1 MTSAKCVV
9 AAIAILSTTLACSK
23 PAADSLNTPS
33 SGGAEHKKGDASFHP
48 YRDPKMRFDIQD
60 VVLSSDRIEPKG
72 TIEKLPNK
80 LKPSDPARSKA
91 VVLELK
97 LVSEKDDLSEIKS
110 SEFSLVYQADG
121 KDNKV
126 PCVGLS
132 MGDSDM
138 WGLAESRETSVFVR
152 AKPTQR
158 QKLLFLLPSD
168 VREASLQHN
177 QSSGESAII
186 KEAIQLGKS

>member
-1 MTSAKCVV
+1 MISVKGLV
-9 AAIAILSTTLACSK
+9 AAIAIIATTLACNK
-23 PAADSLNTPS
+23 PATDSLNTPS
-33 SGGAEHKKGDASFHP
+33 SGGAEQKKGDSSFHP
-48 YRDPKMRFDIQD
+48 YKDPKKRFDIQD
-60 VVLSSDRIEPKG
+60 VVLSSDQIEAKG

-97 LVSEKDDLSEIKS
+97 LASEKDDLSEIRS
-110 SEFSLVYQADG
+110 SEFSLVYKADG
-121 KDNKV
+121 KDERA

-138 WGLAESRETSVFVR
+138 WGLAESGETSVFVR
-152 AKPTQR
+152 AKPTQK

-186 KEAIQLGKS
+186 KEAIPLGKS

>member
-1 MTSAKCVV
+1 MHNAKLL
-9 AAIAILSTTLACSK
+9 ILILATLMLACSK
-23 PAADSLNTPS
+23 PADTLNTQS
-33 SGGAEHKKGDASFHP
+33 SRGAEQKKAGASFHT
-48 YRDPKMRFDIQD
+48 YKDPKKRFDIQD
-60 VVLSSDRIEPKG
+60 VVFSADRIEATG

-121 KDNKV
+121 KDNRV

-138 WGLAESRETSVFVR
+138 WGLAENGETSVFVR
-152 AKPTQR
+152 AKPAQK

-168 VREASLQHN
+168 VREAALQHN
-177 QSSGESAII
+177 QSSGEPAII
-186 KEAIQLGKS
+186 KEAIPLGKS